1 MFALLAILAVPDAA
15 GCFEAAR
22 MLSAGVP
29 IEAEDVVAVACD
41 SRRDA
46 VALRYDRSARAAL
59 PVAAVPAGGYLGRL
73 SVLPTGGVAKGERL
87 TLRSSAGPVVIEREV
102 TALQSGRS
110 GERIFVQ
117 DASGAVFA
125 AALLLTPGAAE

>member
-1 MFALLAILAVPDAA
+1 MFPLLAILAVSDAV

-22 MLSAGVP
+22 MLSAGAP
-29 IEAEDVVAVACD
+29 IKAEDVVAVACD
-41 SRRDA
+41 SRRAA

-59 PVAAVPAGGYLGRL
+59 PDAAVPAGGYLGRL
-73 SVLPTGGVAKGERL
+73 SVLPSGGVAKGERL

-117 DASGAVFA
+117 DANGAVFA
-125 AALLLTPGAAE
+125 AALLLSPGDVE